1 MESVTRSD
9 FYRLFAL
16 GCFDIIVT
24 LPLGII
30 NVVSILLGTDG
41 SIQLTMTMDQD
52 QFYSGWGVTHSD
64 WAEGPF
70 FFTKDEWFE
79 AGFWDRFV
87 VYLDEWLPP
96 FLCLVFFAIFG
107 LTKDTRNMYLR
118 VFRKITKS
126 SPKLGDETSRIVF
139 QTANANPVL
148 TTSHS

>member
-30 NVVSILLGTDG
+30 NVVSILLETDG
-41 SIQLTMTMDQD
+41 SI

-64 WAEGPF
+64 WSEGPF
-70 FFTKDEWFE
+70 FLTKDEWFE
-79 AGFWDRFV
+79 AGFWTRFV

-96 FLCLVFFAIFG
+96 FLCLAFFAIFG

-118 VFRKITKS
+118 VFRRITKS
-126 SPKLGDETSRIVF
+126 SPKLNDETSRIEF
-139 QTANANPVL
+139 RSANANAVL
-148 TTSHS
+148 TNSHS